1 MKLYKYFSKARVAFL
16 QDRLVRFTPPAGF
29 NDPFELSP
37 VVDSAFK
44 KPKQTRKAATGFS
57 STIQQLQSTLYRQ
70 GKVLADNLVNSR
82 ALVQSLTSDKF
93 GVLSL
98 SKRRDSLLMWAHY
111 ASQHEG
117 FIVEFESTH
126 PWFSRK
132 EFVPGYGNVGFL
144 RKVKYSPERP
154 KILAK
159 GTAQFGFSKGGQPED
174 IFFAKSRQW
183 AYENEWRIVML
194 LERATKIIEGATHL
208 FEVPSAAIS
217 AVILGARIAPSD
229 QEKIV
234 GHLSNPQLTHVSL
247 IRASLNPRRFILDF
261 RPVPPVNKIR
271 ARLHS

>member
-16 QDRLVRFTPPAGF
+16 QDRLVRFTPPAAF

-44 KPKQTRKAATGFS
+44 KPKKTGKVATGFS

-117 FIVEFESTH
+117 FIIEFESTH
-126 PWFSRK
+126 PWFSQK

-154 KILAK
+154 KIHAK
-159 GTAQFGFSKGGQPED
+159 GTAQFGFSKGARPED

-194 LERATKIIEGATHL
+194 LARATKIIEGATHL

-234 GHLSNPQLTHVSL
+234 SHLSNTQLAHVSL

-261 RPVPPVNKIR
+261 RPEAQVVKIR
-271 ARLHS
+271 ARPHS